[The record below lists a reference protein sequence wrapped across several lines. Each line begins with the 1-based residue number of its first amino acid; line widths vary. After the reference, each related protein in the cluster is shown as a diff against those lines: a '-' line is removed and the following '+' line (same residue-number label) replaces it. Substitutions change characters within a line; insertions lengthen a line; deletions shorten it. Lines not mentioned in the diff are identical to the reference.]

1 MENSCRKKHKPSP
14 KKWISASSYPEF
26 RRHLRLIPANAGL
39 FHYAGNNPIRYI
51 DPDGRL
57 SKDEIKKRDQLF
69 AKILSYVTE
78 WPDKLDSFENKTSG
92 PATLYKAELNIS
104 DEGIEFIKSI
114 SKEACTAGAISL
126 RNKYRDKKIPVN
138 NWAVDLKKNI
148 EEISYYRYNDGDYRT
163 KGKIVTDR
171 SKLFD
176 LLQVG
181 DLLIYTNPENPN
193 GDKNIEKW
201 TGHTATVISKGNN
214 YVVTLEFHQFGDDPT
229 IQMLYKESL
238 QNFDNTTLYGGAQWN

>member
-1 MENSCRKKHKPSP
+1 MENSCLKKYKPSP
-14 KKWISASSYPEF
+14 KKWILASSYPEF
-26 RRHLRLIPANAGL
+26 RRNSSLIPANAGL
-39 FHYAGNNPIRYI
+39 FHYAANNPVRYI

-78 WPDKLDSFENKTSG
+78 WPDKLYSFENKTSG

-214 YVVTLEFHQFGDDPT
+214 YVVTLEFHQFGDKPT

>member
-1 MENSCRKKHKPSP
+1 MLKPNFLSTFCIFSGRNFPFFVP
-14 KKWISASSYPEF
+14 KLLFSQNFYCKQPQKRGNF
-26 RRHLRLIPANAGL
+26 RVPPSNAGL
-39 FHYAGNNPIRYI
+39 FHYAGNNPVHYI

-126 RNKYRDKKIPVN
+126 R
-138 NWAVDLKKNI
+138 
-148 EEISYYRYNDGDYRT
+148 
-163 KGKIVTDR
+163 
-171 SKLFD
+171 
-176 LLQVG
+176 
-181 DLLIYTNPENPN
+181 
-193 GDKNIEKW
+193 
-201 TGHTATVISKGNN
+201 
-214 YVVTLEFHQFGDDPT
+214 
-229 IQMLYKESL
+229 
-238 QNFDNTTLYGGAQWN
+238 